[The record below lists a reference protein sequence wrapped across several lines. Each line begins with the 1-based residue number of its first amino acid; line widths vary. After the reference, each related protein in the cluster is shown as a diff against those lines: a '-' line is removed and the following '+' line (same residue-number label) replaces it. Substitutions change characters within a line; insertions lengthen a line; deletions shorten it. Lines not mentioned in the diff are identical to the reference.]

1 LVAEVIESK
10 TDQFVAETLKYHEIP
25 GFGTFVRVQDE
36 TRRVYGIVSGAYTG
50 SLDGTGKARAFF
62 KSLSELELEQPQIF
76 SLLRT
81 EFTAVVAGYLEAGV
95 YRTYFPPV
103 HVRLHLPVE
112 ICDDE
117 EVLKISI
124 NTGFLLKT
132 LNCPNGNGD
141 ELTAAALRTVAILHD
156 NPKEYLLNAG
166 RELLKML
173 AYDTQR
179 LKSVIERVDIL

>member
-1 LVAEVIESK
+1 MIAEVIESK
-10 TDQFVAETLKYHEIP
+10 TDQFVAETFKYHEIP
-25 GFGTFVRVQDE
+25 SFGSFVRVQDGK
-36 TRRVYGIVSGAYTG
+36 RRIYGIVSGACTG

-62 KSLSELELEQPQIF
+62 KSLRELELEQPQIF

-81 EFTAVVAGYLEAGV
+81 EFTSVVAGYLEDGI
-95 YRTYFPPV
+95 YRSYYPPV

-112 ICDDE
+112 ACDSD
-117 EVLKISI
+117 EVLKIST

-132 LNCPNGNGD
+132 LNCQNGNGD

-173 AYDTQR
+173 SYDTQR
-179 LKSVIERVDIL
+179 LKSVIERIDIL